1 MIPFENRWAFY
12 CKCLNQFSKVCGK
25 AKMIFIVLGDGGFD
39 MSPETF
45 EAPKDPLLLLI
56 SLQKAS
62 GCWEMESALAE
73 VFGRTEKELIEQIPA
88 QMQPNVWAT
97 LLALIWLH
105 GFKIDAQVEWQFL
118 AMKAVAWIHTQK
130 GVNQSECVRV
140 GNALLGCQVKEDAL
154 GI

>member
-1 MIPFENRWAFY
+1 MPEYA
-12 CKCLNQFSKVCGK
+12 S
-25 AKMIFIVLGDGGFD
+25 AEASESMEVLGTSAQNYFD
-39 MSPETF
+39 NKTSKS
-45 EAPKDPLLLLI
+45 PKDPLLQLI

-73 VFGRTEKELIEQIPA
+73 VFGKKEKELIKKIPA
-88 QMQPNVWAT
+88 QVKPDVWAT

-118 AMKAVAWIHTQK
+118 AMKAVAWIRTQK
-130 GVNQSECVRV
+130 VVDQSECVRV

>member
-1 MIPFENRWAFY
+1 YLTA
-12 CKCLNQFSKVCGK
+12 K
-25 AKMIFIVLGDGGFD
+25 ANKT
-39 MSPETF
+39 P
-45 EAPKDPLLLLI
+45 EAPKDPLLLLV

-62 GCWEMESALAE
+62 GCWEMESKLAE
-73 VFGRTEKELIEQIPA
+73 VFGTTEKKLMKKIPA
-88 QMQPNVWAT
+88 QVKPAVWAT

-105 GFKIDAQVEWQFL
+105 GFKIDAQVEWQIL
-118 AMKAVAWIHTQK
+118 AMKAVAWIRTQK